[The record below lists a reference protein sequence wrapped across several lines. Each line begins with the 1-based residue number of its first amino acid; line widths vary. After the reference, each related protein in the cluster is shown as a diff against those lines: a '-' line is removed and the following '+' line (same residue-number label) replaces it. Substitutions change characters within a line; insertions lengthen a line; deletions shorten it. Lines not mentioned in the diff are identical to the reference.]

1 MNQLLGTRD
10 VGDHVGEQRVA
21 GDVERDSQAHVARPL
36 VELAREL
43 AVSHVELKTNTEP
56 PVFGNFLL
64 SLHNESQNTI
74 S

>member
-21 GDVERDSQAHVARPL
+21 GDVERHSQAHVARPL

-43 AVSHVELKTNTEP
+43 AVSHVELEKQQRASS
-56 PVFGNFLL
+56 FWQF
-64 SLHNESQNTI
+64 SA
-74 S
+74 

>member
-1 MNQLLGTRD
+1 MNQLQGTRD

-43 AVSHVELKTNTEP
+43 AVSHVELEKQQRASS
-56 PVFGNFLL
+56 FWQF
-64 SLHNESQNTI
+64 SA
-74 S
+74 